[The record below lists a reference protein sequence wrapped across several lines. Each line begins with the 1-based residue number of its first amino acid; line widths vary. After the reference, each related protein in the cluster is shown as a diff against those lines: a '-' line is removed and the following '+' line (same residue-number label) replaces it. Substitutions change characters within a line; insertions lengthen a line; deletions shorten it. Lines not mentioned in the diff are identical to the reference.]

1 MNANGER
8 ISKNDKGFGFGVLIF
23 KIVYVHG
30 VSWKAGGL
38 STPLLNVFLGSEDF
52 PEGFICMAAFHLER
66 LSLVASHR
74 S

>member
-30 VSWKAGGL
+30 VSWKVGGL

-52 PEGFICMAAFHLER
+52 PKCPIRMAAFYLEG
-66 LSLVASHR
+66 LALIASHR